1 MSELSVDERRRLLRS
16 IYLTIFLTS
25 TAYGTITFLLPV
37 YAEGLGA
44 TYIEL
49 GLLGSVGSVVYTA
62 MTLLTGL
69 MLDRFERIK
78 FYLVFTAFGA
88 VVPVLFSLTSQVP
101 QLFALR
107 GLLGVVSAAFWV
119 TASTLTAD
127 ISPPEEL
134 TKSVVRY
141 NVSWISGFVAGPILG
156 GIVSDRYGFPTLFIL
171 DAILIIPSVILIAT
185 KLSGRLTL
193 RAVTGGIWKGLT
205 SLRPI
210 TLAYITL
217 IPYAI
222 VLGIYMAILPGHMG
236 VLGISASAIGLL
248 LTMTNAVRGLGFLSG
263 ERWVSWG
270 TRRSLWVS
278 SILMSGALFMVS
290 TSNSTA
296 EFALPLALY
305 GFGGG
310 IITPVLLDYIAH
322 RSPNEALGAAMGL
335 HEFVYGVGMSLGPIV
350 GGAIAEAYNPSTLYL
365 LLAALVLFIIPFS
378 MAFRSNKPKAE
389 S

>member
-1 MSELSVDERRRLLRS
+1 MSELSAEERRKLLRS
-16 IYLTIFLTS
+16 LYLTIFLIS

-37 YAEGLGA
+37 YAESLGA

-49 GLLGSVGSVVYTA
+49 GLLGSIGSIVYTA

-69 MLDRFERIK
+69 MLDRFERVR
-78 FYLVFTAFGA
+78 FFFMFTAFGA
-88 VVPVLFSLTSQVP
+88 VVPVLFSLTSIVP
-101 QLFALR
+101 ELFPLK
-107 GLLGVVSAAFWV
+107 GLLGVASAAFWV

-141 NVSWISGFVAGPILG
+141 NVSWISGFVVGPILG
-156 GIVSDRYGFPTLFIL
+156 GIVSDRYGFPALFIL
-171 DAILIIPSVILIAT
+171 VATLIIPSVILIAT
-185 KLSGRLTL
+185 KLSGRVAL

-210 TLAYITL
+210 ALAYITL

-222 VLGIYMAILPGHMG
+222 VLGVYMAILPGHMG

-248 LTMTNAVRGLGFLSG
+248 LTMTNAVRGLGFLSS
-263 ERWVSWG
+263 ERWVRWG
-270 TRRSLWVS
+270 TRKSLLIS
-278 SILMSGALFMVS
+278 STIMSGALFMVS
-290 TSNSTA
+290 RSNSIS

-305 GFGGG
+305 GFAGG
-310 IITPVLLDYIAH
+310 IITPIILNYIAH
-322 RSPNEALGAAMGL
+322 ESPSEALGAAMGL
-335 HEFVYGVGMSLGPIV
+335 HECVYGVGMSLGPIA
-350 GGAIAEAYNPSTLYL
+350 GGAIAEAYHPSILYL
-365 LLAALVLFIIPFS
+365 LLAVLVLLIIPLS
-378 MAFRSNKPKAE
+378 LRLKEISHG

>member
-1 MSELSVDERRRLLRS
+1 MSELSVEERRRLLRS
-16 IYLTIFLTS
+16 LYLTIFLIS

-37 YAEGLGA
+37 YAEGLEA

-49 GLLGSVGSVVYTA
+49 GLLGSIGSVVYTV
-62 MTLLTGL
+62 MTIFTGL
-69 MLDRFERIK
+69 MLDRFERVR
-78 FYLVFTAFGA
+78 FYLVFTGFGA
-88 VVPVLFSLTSQVP
+88 MVAVLFSFTSQVP
-101 QLFALR
+101 ELFPLR

-127 ISPPEEL
+127 ISPPDEL

-156 GIVSDRYGFPTLFIL
+156 GLISDRYGFSALFIL
-171 DAILIIPSVILIAT
+171 VATLIIPSVFLIVT
-185 KLSGRLTL
+185 RLSGRVTL

-205 SLRPI
+205 SLRSLAI
-210 TLAYITL
+210 AYITL

-248 LTMTNAVRGLGFLSG
+248 ITMTNAVRGLGFLSG
-263 ERWVSWG
+263 ERWVKWG
-270 TRRSLWVS
+270 TWRSIWIS
-278 SILMSGALFMVS
+278 SILMSGALYMVS
-290 TSNSTA
+290 TSNTIL
-296 EFALPLALY
+296 EFALPLALF
-305 GFGGG
+305 GFAGG

-322 RSPNEALGAAMGL
+322 GSQSEALGAAMGL
-335 HEFVYGVGMSLGPIV
+335 HEFVYGVGMSLGPIA
-350 GGAIAEAYNPSTLYL
+350 GGAIAEAYNPSILYMI
-365 LLAALVLFIIPFS
+365 LAALVLLILPLS
-378 MAFRSNKPKAE
+378 LGLKDLSHG

>member
-1 MSELSVDERRRLLRS
+1 MSELSVDERRRLLQS
-16 IYLTIFLTS
+16 LYLAIFLIS

-69 MLDRFERIK
+69 MLDRYERIR
-78 FYLVFTAFGA
+78 FFLVFTAFGA
-88 VVPVLFSLTSQVP
+88 VVPVLLSLTSQVP

-127 ISPPEEL
+127 LSPPEEL

-141 NVSWISGFVAGPILG
+141 NVSWISGFVAGPVLG
-156 GIVSDRYGFPTLFIL
+156 GIVSDRYGFPALFIFV
-171 DAILIIPSVILIAT
+171 AMLIIPSVLLILT
-185 KLSGRLTL
+185 RLSGRVALK
-193 RAVTGGIWKGLT
+193 AVTGGIWKGLT

-217 IPYAI
+217 IPFAI

-263 ERWVSWG
+263 ERWVRWG

-278 SILMSGALFMVS
+278 AMLMSGALFMVS
-290 TSNSTA
+290 TSNSTL

-305 GFGGG
+305 GFAGG

-322 RSPNEALGAAMGL
+322 RSPSEALGAAMGL

-350 GGAIAEAYNPSTLYL
+350 GGAIAEAYNPSILYVI
-365 LLAALVLFIIPFS
+365 LAALALLIIPLS
-378 MAFRSNKPKAE
+378 LGLKELSNG

>member
-1 MSELSVDERRRLLRS
+1 MSELSVEERRGLLRS
-16 IYLTIFLTS
+16 LYLTIFLIS

-49 GLLGSVGSVVYTA
+49 GLLGSIGSVVYTV

-69 MLDRFERIK
+69 MLDRFEKVR
-78 FYLVFTAFGA
+78 FFLVFTAFGA
-88 VVPVLFSLTSQVP
+88 LVPVLFSLTSRVP
-101 QLFALR
+101 ELFVLR

-119 TASTLTAD
+119 TACTLTAD

-156 GIVSDRYGFPTLFIL
+156 GIVSDRYGFPALFVLVATLIL
-171 DAILIIPSVILIAT
+171 PSVLLIAT
-185 KLSGRLTL
+185 RLSGRVTF
-193 RAVTGGIWKGLT
+193 RAVSGGIWKGFA
-205 SLRPI
+205 SLRPLA
-210 TLAYITL
+210 LAYITI

-248 LTMTNAVRGLGFLSG
+248 LTMTNSVRGLGFLSS
-263 ERWVSWG
+263 ERWVRWG

-278 SILMSGALFMVS
+278 SILMSGALFLVS
-290 TSNSTA
+290 KSNSIW

-305 GFGGG
+305 GFAGG
-310 IITPVLLDYIAH
+310 IITPVILDYIAH
-322 RSPNEALGAAMGL
+322 ESPSETLGASMGL

-350 GGAIAEAYNPSTLYL
+350 GGAIAQAYNPSTLYMT
-365 LLAALVLFIIPFS
+365 LAGLVLLILPLS
-378 MAFRSNKPKAE
+378 LGLKEMSHG

>member
-1 MSELSVDERRRLLRS
+1 MEERRGLLS
-16 IYLTIFLTS
+16 SLYLTIFLIS

-37 YAEGLGA
+37 FAESLGA
-44 TYIEL
+44 SYIEL
-49 GLLGSVGSVVYTA
+49 GLLGAIGSIVYTA

-69 MLDRFERIK
+69 LLDRFNRVR
-78 FYLVFTAFGA
+78 FFLVFTAFGA
-88 VVPVLFSLTSQVP
+88 IVLVLFSLTSRVP
-101 QLFALR
+101 ELFILR

-141 NVSWISGFVAGPILG
+141 NVSWISGFVAGPVLG
-156 GIVSDRYGFPTLFIL
+156 GIVSDRYGFSALFVL
-171 DAILIIPSVILIAT
+171 VATLIIPSVFLIAT
-185 KLSGRLTL
+185 RFSGRVALGSV
-193 RAVTGGIWKGLT
+193 AGGIGKDLA

-210 TLAYITL
+210 ALAYLTL

-222 VLGIYMAILPGHMG
+222 VLGIYMAILPGHLG

-248 LTMTNAVRGLGFLSG
+248 LTMTNAVRGLGFLSA
-263 ERWVSWG
+263 ERWVRWG
-270 TRRSLWVS
+270 TRRSLWIS
-278 SILMSGALFMVS
+278 SILMSGALFLIS
-290 TSNSTA
+290 TSNSTS

-305 GFGGG
+305 GFAGG
-310 IITPVLLDYIAH
+310 IITPVILDYIAH
-322 RSPNEALGAAMGL
+322 RSPKEALGAAMGL

-378 MAFRSNKPKAE
+378 MAFRSNEPKSE

>member
-1 MSELSVDERRRLLRS
+1 MEERRGLLRS
-16 IYLTIFLTS
+16 LYLTIFLIS

-49 GLLGSVGSVVYTA
+49 GLLGSIGSVVYTA

-69 MLDRFERIK
+69 MLDRFEKVR
-78 FYLVFTAFGA
+78 FFLVFTAFGA
-88 VVPVLFSLTSQVP
+88 LVLVLFSLTSRVP
-101 QLFALR
+101 GLFALR
-107 GLLGVVSAAFWV
+107 GLLGVASAAFWV
-119 TASTLTAD
+119 TACTLTAD

-156 GIVSDRYGFPTLFIL
+156 GIVSDRYGFPALFVL
-171 DAILIIPSVILIAT
+171 VATLIIPSVLLIAT
-185 KLSGRLTL
+185 RLSGRVTL
-193 RAVTGGIWKGLT
+193 RAVSGGIWKGFA
-205 SLRPI
+205 SLRPLA
-210 TLAYITL
+210 LAYITI

-248 LTMTNAVRGLGFLSG
+248 LTMTNSVRGLGFLSS
-263 ERWVSWG
+263 ERWVRWG

-278 SILMSGALFMVS
+278 SILMSGALFLVS
-290 TSNSTA
+290 KSNSIW

-305 GFGGG
+305 GFAGG
-310 IITPVLLDYIAH
+310 IITPVILDYIAH
-322 RSPNEALGAAMGL
+322 ESPSETLGASMGL
-335 HEFVYGVGMSLGPIV
+335 HEFVYGVGMSMGPIV
-350 GGAIAEAYNPSTLYL
+350 GGAIAQAYNPSTLYMT
-365 LLAALVLFIIPFS
+365 LAGLVLLILPLS
-378 MAFRSNKPKAE
+378 LGLKEMSHG

>member
-1 MSELSVDERRRLLRS
+1 MSGLPVEERRELLRS
-16 IYLTIFLTS
+16 LYLTIFLIS

-37 YAEGLGA
+37 FAEGLGA

-49 GLLGSVGSVVYTA
+49 GLLGSIGSIVYTA
-62 MTLLTGL
+62 MTILTGL
-69 MLDRFERIK
+69 MLDRFEKVR
-78 FYLVFTAFGA
+78 FFLVFTALGA
-88 VVPVLFSLTSQVP
+88 IVPVLFSLTSRVP
-101 QLFALR
+101 ELFALR

-127 ISPPEEL
+127 LSPPEEL
-134 TKSVVRY
+134 TRSVVRY

-156 GIVSDRYGFPTLFIL
+156 GIVSDRYGFQALFVL
-171 DAILIIPSVILIAT
+171 VATLIIPSVFLIGT
-185 KLSGRLTL
+185 RLSGRVTL

-205 SLRPI
+205 SLRLI
-210 TLAYITL
+210 AIAYITL

-236 VLGISASAIGLL
+236 VLGISASSIGLL

-263 ERWVSWG
+263 ERWVRWG

-290 TSNSTA
+290 TSNRTL
-296 EFALPLALY
+296 EFALPLTLY
-305 GFGGG
+305 GFAGG
-310 IITPVLLDYIAH
+310 IITPVILDYIAH
-322 RSPNEALGAAMGL
+322 ESPSEALGASMGL

-350 GGAIAEAYNPSTLYL
+350 GGAIAEAYNPSTLYVA
-365 LLAALVLFIIPFS
+365 LAGLVLLIVPLS
-378 MAFRSNKPKAE
+378 MGLKE
-389 S
+389 MTD

>member
-1 MSELSVDERRRLLRS
+1 MSGLPVEERRELLRS
-16 IYLTIFLTS
+16 LYLTIFLIS

-37 YAEGLGA
+37 FAEGLGA

-49 GLLGSVGSVVYTA
+49 GLLGSVGSIVYTG
-62 MTLLTGL
+62 MTILTGL
-69 MLDRFERIK
+69 MLDRFEKVR
-78 FYLVFTAFGA
+78 FFLVFTALGA
-88 VVPVLFSLTSQVP
+88 IVPVLFSLTSRVP
-101 QLFALR
+101 ELFALR

-127 ISPPEEL
+127 LSPPEEL

-156 GIVSDRYGFPTLFIL
+156 GIVSDRYGFQALFIL
-171 DAILIIPSVILIAT
+171 VATLIIPSIFLIGT
-185 KLSGRLTL
+185 RLSGRVAL
-193 RAVTGGIWKGLT
+193 RAVTGGIWRGLT
-205 SLRPI
+205 SLRLI
-210 TLAYITL
+210 AIAYITL

-236 VLGISASAIGLL
+236 GLGISASAIGLL

-263 ERWVSWG
+263 ERWVRWG

-278 SILMSGALFMVS
+278 SMLMSGALFMVS
-290 TSNSTA
+290 KSNGTL

-305 GFGGG
+305 GFAGG
-310 IITPVLLDYIAH
+310 IITPVILDYIAH
-322 RSPNEALGAAMGL
+322 ESPSEALGASMGL

-365 LLAALVLFIIPFS
+365 ALAVLVLLIIPLS
-378 MAFRSNKPKAE
+378 LGLKAV
-389 S
+389 SHGP

>member
-16 IYLTIFLTS
+16 LYLTIFLTS

-37 YAEGLGA
+37 YAEGLRA

-78 FYLVFTAFGA
+78 FYLVFTALGA
-88 VVPVLFSLTSQVP
+88 VVPVLLSLTSQVP

-127 ISPPEEL
+127 LSPPEEL

-156 GIVSDRYGFPTLFIL
+156 GIVSDRYGFPALFIL
-171 DAILIIPSVILIAT
+171 VAMLIIPSVLLILA
-185 KLSGRLTL
+185 KLSGRVAL
-193 RAVTGGIWKGLT
+193 RAVTGGIWRGLT

-217 IPYAI
+217 VPYAF

-236 VLGISASAIGLL
+236 VLGISASAIGFL

-263 ERWVSWG
+263 ERWVRWG
-270 TRRSLWVS
+270 TRRSLWIS
-278 SILMSGALFMVS
+278 SVLMSGALFMVS
-290 TSNSTA
+290 TSNSTSD
-296 EFALPLALY
+296 FALPLALF
-305 GFGGG
+305 GFAGG

-322 RSPNEALGAAMGL
+322 RSSSESLGAAMGL
-335 HEFVYGVGMSLGPIV
+335 HEFVYGVGMSLGPLI
-350 GGAIAEAYNPSTLYL
+350 GGSIAETYSPSILYL
-365 LLAALVLFIIPFS
+365 LLSALVLLIIPFS
-378 MAFRSNKPKAE
+378 MAFRSVARAKK
-389 S
+389 